1 MNVIRWCLPLLLA
14 LVGCGPNEAERR
26 KHFASDAQVRADVV
40 AHVAAEYAVTLPAD
54 AAEVSLGCTVMNSQ
68 CALIVRVDA
77 EASGLPATF
86 LVWPR
91 YRQVDGGF
99 ELLDIEDDLRP
110 RLLRQTLQGWFR
122 ERLLGPASPQM
133 TLRLNESHGFVGIK
147 DAVPRKLAELAA
159 LEAPT
164 LLARHADD
172 LGIELYVYV
181 LAEPAVIEPQLRE
194 GLARLLA
201 EPEVQALGKGLDVR
215 WFFRHERPGVEGPDA
230 DHIVRD
236 GDNRWLPVSTQ
247 DNTRAKWQLSLGG
260 RRYVDDLTQPVDTLW
275 PRIDRQEPMLTQ

>member
-1 MNVIRWCLPLLLA
+1 MNVLRRCLPLLLA
-14 LVGCGPNEAERR
+14 LVGCGPTDAERR
-26 KHFASDAQVRADVV
+26 ANFAPDAQVVADVQ
-40 AHVAAEYAVTLPAD
+40 AHVAAEYGVTLPTN
-54 AAEVSLGCTVMNSQ
+54 AAEVTLGCTVMNSQ
-68 CALIVRVDA
+68 CQLIVRVDA
-77 EASGLPATF
+77 MASGLPLTF
-86 LVWPR
+86 LLWPQ
-91 YRQVDGGF
+91 YRKVGDRF
-99 ELLDIEDDLRP
+99 ERVGIDDDLRP

-122 ERLLGPASPQM
+122 ERLLGQSPQM

-147 DAVPRKLAELAA
+147 DVVPRQLGELAA

-181 LAEPAVIEPQLRE
+181 LAEPTAIEPQLRE

-201 EPEVQALGKGLDVR
+201 EPGVQALGKGLDVR

-260 RRYVDDLTQPVDTLW
+260 RRYVDDLTQPVATLW